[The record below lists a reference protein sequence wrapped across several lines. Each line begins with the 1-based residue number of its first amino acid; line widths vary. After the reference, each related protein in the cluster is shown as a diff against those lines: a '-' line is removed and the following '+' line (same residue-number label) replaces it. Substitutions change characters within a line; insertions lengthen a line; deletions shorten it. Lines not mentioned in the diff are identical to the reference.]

1 MLFTYTSIDDANN
14 CFKTFASNR
23 YTAHLFTPVL
33 DNVQKIF
40 PMCTL
45 RSSLMEEM
53 HVVLVEIE
61 ICKVE
66 GDIEKM
72 LYNLYNN
79 VVMLSIN

>member
-1 MLFTYTSIDDANN
+1 
-14 CFKTFASNR
+14 
-23 YTAHLFTPVL
+23 
-33 DNVQKIF
+33 
-40 PMCTL
+40 
-45 RSSLMEEM
+45 MEEM

-79 VVMLSIN
+79 VMLSIN